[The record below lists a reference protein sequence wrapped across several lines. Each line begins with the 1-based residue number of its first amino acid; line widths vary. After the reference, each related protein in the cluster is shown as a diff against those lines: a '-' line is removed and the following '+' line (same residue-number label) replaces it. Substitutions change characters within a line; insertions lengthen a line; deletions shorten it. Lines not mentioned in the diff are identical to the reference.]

1 MGRGCSSGWV
11 ALDMTTCPFCQ
22 CGALRI
28 MTTIMQGEGSSKRL
42 HYLKCMALVLQV
54 HERLEAQQ
62 SLQILP
68 QEYRYYAC
76 WLIP

>member
-1 MGRGCSSGWV
+1 LLKRVG
-11 ALDMTTCPFCQ
+11 ALDMATCPFCQ
-22 CGALRI
+22 YGVLWI
-28 MTTIMQGEGSSKRL
+28 MATIMQGEGSSKRL

-68 QEYRYYAC
+68 QNEFFFLLGQA
-76 WLIP
+76 L